1 MTDHKNFRSQVWIGG
16 VGVGGDVS
24 EVENF
29 YNGATVFV
37 TGGTGFVGKALVEK
51 LLRSCQ
57 GLNTIYL
64 LVRPKRGK
72 EVQCRFEELLKNPV
86 FDRIRSSADSDNLFS
101 KVVCVAG
108 DVSDPELGLS
118 AEDKQRLCSEVTVVF
133 HSAATVKFNES
144 LRTAVTLNTLG
155 TLRVIE
161 LCRSMAKLKAMI
173 HVSTAYSNADK
184 TIIEELVYKPP
195 GDPDLVINCCQ
206 KMSEDDLRH
215 MGQRLQGKHPNTY
228 TVTKAM
234 AEWVVAERADEIPAA
249 IVRPSIVTAAWKE
262 PFEGWVDNISGITG
276 IMMEIGRGTIRSIV
290 CDQKLRVDIIP
301 VDILVN
307 TLITSAWHTASFR
320 QNAVRVYNCT
330 SGALNP
336 LRWEELGG
344 LTQYHSLTVPS
355 KYIQWYPGF
364 SFRTNRMVHR
374 LIEILFHFVPAFILD
389 IVLRLTGSK
398 PMMLNIYR
406 RFKMA
411 ARTGEF
417 FALHQWDFI
426 SNNIR
431 ELNRDFTSNDRV
443 TFPVD
448 ITQVVWDSYV
458 KDYVYGIRKFVLKD
472 PPSTIP
478 IGLSKLQKFYWMHRM
493 AQCLFVGVMI
503 HIIKSK

>member
-1 MTDHKNFRSQVWIGG
+1 MANNTNFKNLQWTASCGLGDDVSQVG
-16 VGVGGDVS
+16 
-24 EVENF
+24 NF

-37 TGGTGFVGKALVEK
+37 TGGTGFVGKALIEK
-51 LLRSCQ
+51 LLRSCP
-57 GLNTIYL
+57 GINTIYIL
-64 LVRPKRGK
+64 IRPKRGK
-72 EVQCRFEELLKNPV
+72 DIQCRFEELLKNPV
-86 FDRIRSSADSDNLFS
+86 FDRIRFSTDSTRLFD
-101 KVVCVAG
+101 KVVCING
-108 DVSDPELGLS
+108 DVSDHELGLS
-118 AEDKQRLCSEVTVVF
+118 AEDKQTLCSEVNVVF

-155 TLRVIE
+155 TRRVID
-161 LCRSMAKLKAMI
+161 LCRSMDNLKAMV

-184 TIIEELVYKPP
+184 MTIQETVYKPP
-195 GDPDLVINCCQ
+195 GDPDYVINCCL
-206 KMSEDDLRH
+206 KMSEEDLQKVGRK
-215 MGQRLQGKHPNTY
+215 LQGKHPNTY
-228 TVTKAM
+228 TMTKAM
-234 AEWVVAERADEIPAA
+234 AEWVVSEQADDIPVA

-307 TLITSAWHTASFR
+307 TLITSAWHTAVHR

-344 LTQYHSLTVPS
+344 LTQYHSLAAPS
-355 KYIQWYPGF
+355 KYLQWYPGF

-374 LIEILFHFVPAFILD
+374 LCEILFHFVPAFVLD

-398 PMMLNIYR
+398 PMMLNVYR

-417 FALHQWDFI
+417 FALHQWHFI
-426 SNNIR
+426 SDNIKQ
-431 ELNRDFTSNDRV
+431 LNKDVTSADRRA
-443 TFPVD
+443 FPVD
-448 ITQVVWDSYV
+448 VTRVVWDSYV
-458 KDYVYGIRKFVLKD
+458 KDYVFGIRNFVLKD

-478 IGLSKLQKFYWMHRM
+478 AGLRKLQKFYWLHRL
-493 AQCLFVGVMI
+493 AQCACLGVLM
-503 HIIKSK
+503 HVIKLK